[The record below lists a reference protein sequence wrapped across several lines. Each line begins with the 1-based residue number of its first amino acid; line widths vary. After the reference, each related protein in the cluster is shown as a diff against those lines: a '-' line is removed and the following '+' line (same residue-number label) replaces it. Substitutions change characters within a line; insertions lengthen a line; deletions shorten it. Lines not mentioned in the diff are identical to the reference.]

1 MKIKTTRFGELDIP
15 KECIVKFEQGMLGFT
30 QQKKFALFP
39 YDTDGPF
46 FLLQAVN
53 DPDLTFLLTDPYRFF
68 TEYEFELEDK
78 LAANMEFAADN
89 PPGVYVVA
97 TLKDKLE
104 DMTVN
109 LVAPIVVS
117 WKKQLAVQII
127 VDNKAYSIKHP
138 LFPDGLKLK
147 DSPADAG
154 QGG

>member
-1 MKIKTTRFGELDIP
+1 
-15 KECIVKFEQGMLGFT
+15 
-30 QQKKFALFP
+30 
-39 YDTDGPF
+39 
-46 FLLQAVN
+46 
-53 DPDLTFLLTDPYRFF
+53 
-68 TEYEFELEDK
+68 
-78 LAANMEFAADN
+78 MEFTADN